1 MLRYA
6 AGSDLR
12 AITPQWPELIT
23 GAVAFSLL
31 CFVLMKFVFPRME
44 QTFWAR
50 TEAIEGGI
58 VRAGATRSE
67 AGRLLE
73 QYRAQ
78 VVDSR
83 ADAARVR
90 DDARADAERIRQS
103 VLAEARE
110 EADRAVSAA
119 KERLA
124 GERQAIARELRVEIG
139 TLAVELA
146 GRIVGESLA
155 EEARRAGTVER
166 FLAEREGASTS

>member
-12 AITPQWPELIT
+12 AITPQWPELII

-44 QTFWAR
+44 QTFRAR

-67 AGRLLE
+67 ADRLLE

-78 VVDSR
+78 VADAR
-83 ADAARVR
+83 ADAARIR
-90 DDARADAERIRQS
+90 DDAQADAERIRQS